1 MNEIVRSTNVNNILT
16 GRSAHGKYLVVE
28 TLNNSCILEFISK
41 GGSYILT
48 DSNGELVFKSVAKA
62 KRTATKHNERISK

>member
-1 MNEIVRSTNVNNILT
+1 MNEIVWSVNVNNILT
-16 GRSAHGKYLVVE
+16 GRSAYGRYLVVE
-28 TLNNSCILEFISK
+28 TLNNSCILEFTSK